1 MKPSLAAVTTATI
14 LLTALAGCTTAA
26 SPSSPTM
33 SPAVPSPTPS
43 VSASAAPLT
52 TQQLCLTKF
61 SKAELLA
68 WSPAT
73 VKDFRTF
80 QYGGP
85 KANVP
90 LADAFPGVV
99 ETTKGAWCGTK
110 EGKDT
115 IRWWAVV
122 AGQQPARVIDINGP
136 GEGKYRGEISPPAI
150 RIPAPN
156 ATHS

>member
-1 MKPSLAAVTTATI
+1 MKPPLVVVSTATI

-26 SPSSPTM
+26 SPSSPTV
-33 SPAVPSPTPS
+33 SPATPTPTP
-43 VSASAAPLT
+43 SAAPLT

-99 ETTKGAWCGTK
+99 ETTKGAWCGTNR
-110 EGKDT
+110 GKDT

-136 GEGKYRGEISPPAI
+136 GEGKYRGAVTPPAI